1 MALETNPHKLAAA
14 QEQVK
19 AWNLTRI
26 QKDQLMRV
34 LWYIQENWLER
45 TAKKYYWPDFLLKI
59 LESLKDVEILEK
71 RAEGFDSETSA
82 IIQELSWKKDLSE
95 TEKRLLEYAKKTRD
109 FRTFQRKIHKILWDI
124 NHAYSRLT
132 LKIDPKTK
140 QHSKY
145 WFDRALQKQFE
156 RLMEW
161 LNKNMSIMI
170 FDQNGLKDI
179 NETYWHDFWQSS
191 ILEIW
196 KILEEEFWKQ
206 WEEKRKKLP
215 IGSYFEHKDNYFI
228 SNYYWW
234 DEWFVILIDVDF
246 EKTKKI
252 VQNIFKRLKN
262 HRFKVPWKKKQQNQE
277 IELSTCCWISYLKGT
292 PQTRFNPKLL
302 LRLADHL
309 LLSAKSSRGNSKIWK
324 KLKAEIFDPATIE
337 HKLKNQ
343 LNRKPRNL
351 KESETRKMTLSE
363 LENLRRIW
371 LWKLA
376 DARTILEKKIT
387 NENIELINIVMREK
401 LTK

>member
-1 MALETNPHKLAAA
+1 MEKERKKDITEETIQLSKTWNFSRLQRKQLIQILA
-14 QEQVK
+14 
-19 AWNLTRI
+19 
-26 QKDQLMRV
+26 
-34 LWYIQENWLER
+34 YIQENWLER
-45 TAKKYYWPDFLLKI
+45 TAKKYYWPDFLSKI
-59 LESLKDVEILEK
+59 WIILNEIWNLEEKAESFDTEIVEIIK
-71 RAEGFDSETSA
+71 
-82 IIQELSWKKDLSE
+82 ELSWKSELSNIE
-95 TEKRLLEYAKKTRD
+95 RRLLNFATKALD
-109 FRTFQRKIHKILWDI
+109 FRVFRREIDSSLWEII
-124 NHAYSRLT
+124 NWYSKLS

-145 WFDRALQKQFE
+145 WFDKALQKQFE

-170 FDQNGLKDI
+170 FDQNWLKDI

-196 KILEEEFWKQ
+196 KILEEEFRKQ
-206 WEEKRKKLP
+206 WEEKRKRLP
-215 IGSYFEHKDNYFI
+215 VGSYFEHKDNYFI

-234 DEWFVILIDVDF
+234 DEWFVILMDIDF
-246 EKTKKI
+246 EQTKKI
-252 VQNIFKRLKN
+252 VKNIFKRLKN
-262 HRFKVPWKKKQQNQE
+262 HRFKVPWKKKQQNQG
-277 IELSTCCWISYLKGT
+277 IELSACCWISYLKGT
-292 PQTRFNPKLL
+292 PQIRFNPKLL
-302 LRLADHL
+302 IKLADHL
-309 LLSAKSSRGNSKIWK
+309 LLSAKSSRWNSKIWK

-337 HKLKNQ
+337 QKLKNQ

-351 KESETRKMTLSE
+351 KESDTRNMTITE
-363 LENLRRIW
+363 LENLRKIW